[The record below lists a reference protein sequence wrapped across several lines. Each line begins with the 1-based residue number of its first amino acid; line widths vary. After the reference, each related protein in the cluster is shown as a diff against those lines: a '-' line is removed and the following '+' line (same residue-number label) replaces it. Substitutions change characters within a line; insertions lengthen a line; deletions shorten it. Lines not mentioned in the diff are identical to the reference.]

1 MQSAEPLGSLKI
13 KMDAYE
19 FFYQIDVLRGV
30 GAEWLLDQHWSAKIK
45 IWDRE
50 ITDHSSRGFHAR
62 KEPFVFQRS
71 PSRSIQRRLI

>member
-1 MQSAEPLGSLKI
+1 
-13 KMDAYE
+13 MDAMN
-19 FFYQIDVLRGV
+19 FSIKSNVLRGV